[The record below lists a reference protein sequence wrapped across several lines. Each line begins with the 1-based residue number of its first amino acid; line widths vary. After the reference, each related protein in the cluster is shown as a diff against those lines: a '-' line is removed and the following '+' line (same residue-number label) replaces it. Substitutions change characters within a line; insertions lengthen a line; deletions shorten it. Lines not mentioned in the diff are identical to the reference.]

1 MALLSNVPTLSY
13 IRWQNLLIIYKDEVY
28 QIYNNHTNKP
38 FIYFDA
44 INSPNELIMSNKKLE
59 ERDGLFYI
67 IFNDNGKYI
76 IVPQTEIEINFS
88 ENSSADAVS
97 SKILGFKEQ
106 LNEQS
111 QKVATIETDVEGMK
125 TTVSQFEESITKNE
139 TTMSTLE
146 QRADEIDAEVEKITM
161 DFSDDIVIRELRE
174 NTTMAI
180 LSIQSTLGLFSSDMN
195 TYMKDN
201 RLSNAE
207 TDEINAY
214 KENLNNELTLMNL
227 QTNNVID
234 LLNDKGEVEKVTRLN
249 TAIEKLNTAINNLYT
264 NIDTCSVDNV
274 FTNNEIATII
284 SYFGKANVAINELKN
299 LIDECIYLSL
309 GGRLVEEIGKIIV
322 KQDQIQLSVSKNE
335 NSIRSTLSKEMSLVQ
350 DVVDENIVSL
360 NNFRNCLNT
369 ISTDGAFTSDEI
381 DVITTRANDLDAN
394 FDEMTSKKSEIE
406 GNTLLSDEQKEEI
419 DQSYT
424 NYKTSHNNLLS
435 NINTIIT
442 DGLMTTE
449 EMIFIN
455 EEIEN
460 YRNEIN
466 NMNTVLFSSLEEINK
481 NGIITDINN
490 VDEKWAEIILDPENG
505 IQSQVGDI
513 QKQINDGGGII
524 ERLNTAEQ
532 KITTDAIINT
542 VSSTFYSKEEVDN
555 RLDDIDI
562 GLVVKS
568 IDVMY
573 YLSTSNKVLEG
584 GTWVTEVPSL
594 ENDGYIWSKTVT
606 TYTNESKNETEP
618 ICITGGKDGV
628 TLYTW
633 IKYSDNEDGSNMYDI
648 PTDSTLY
655 IGIATNKE
663 NKTESNNPSDYTWS
677 KFKGVDGSSYYTWIR
692 YADDK
697 DGNGISDNPT
707 GKLYIGFAYNK
718 SSNIESNNP
727 LDYMWSLIKGTD
739 GVDGK
744 DGTPYYTW
752 IKYSD
757 NENGSDMYD
766 TPSDNTKYIGIAVN
780 QLNLT
785 ESNDPSYYKWSKFKG
800 EDGTDGVS
808 AVTYYT
814 WIKYADDEKGSGIS
828 NNPTNKNYIG
838 FAYNKTTSTE
848 SNNPSDYIWSL
859 IKGKDGVDGTSVKIL
874 GSYNSESEL
883 NTAHPSGNEIGDG
896 YIIQGDLY
904 MWTGTIF
911 ENVGQIKGEDGKDGV
926 DGVTLYTWIK
936 YSDNEDGSNM
946 YDTPTDKTKY
956 IGIATNKITQT
967 ESNIA
972 SDYKWSKFRGDDGV
986 NGATYYTWI
995 RYADDKDGNGMSNDP
1010 TDKLYIGFAYNK
1022 TTSTESNVASDYKW
1036 SLIKGTDGVNGEKGK
1051 DGTTYYTWIK
1061 YSDNANGS
1069 GMYET
1074 PNNKTKYIGIAV
1086 NKTTPTESNVASDYI
1101 WSKFKG
1107 EDGVDGTDGKGIVTV
1122 VDYYKVHASDIG
1134 VTNATSGFSTDVPQ
1148 MNATNKYLWSYEL
1161 ITYTDNSTTKTN
1173 ARVIG
1178 VYGENGTDGKGIS
1191 SIVEYYAVNNS
1202 STTAPTSFGTTIPT
1216 ISATNRFLWNY
1227 EVINFT
1233 DGSKKTTDKRI
1244 IGVYGETGKT
1254 GRGISSIVEQYYLST
1269 SKISQTDGSWVDSP
1283 PTWVKGKYMWTRSKI
1298 TYSDNSTVYTTPICD
1313 NSWEAVNDVQAQVD
1327 SNTTQITTTK
1337 NKVATIETNLNGIT
1351 QRVSSTESTVSSH
1364 TTQLGTVD
1372 SRINTAKNSAI
1383 STASSDAT
1391 TKANNALADAK
1402 NYTNGQITT
1411 VNTTINNKVAEI
1423 KATTDAITQR
1433 VSSTESTTTN
1443 INTTLNKLS
1452 DGLNKWLFEV
1462 FDRGSITGI
1471 EAITLNDL
1479 VGKTPRQTLLVS
1491 EPLNAS
1497 NLLNEDNFLGR
1508 LTTNVYLDADYT
1520 WNATAY
1526 SDDGSSIYLN
1536 GNLIISIETCVTTNI
1551 TMPFKKGWNKITWVF
1566 NECTGQDVAYF
1577 TPALSSLSQI
1587 KIIDAFSHTNID
1599 EDKVILNSNITN
1611 TNNRVAEITTNLN
1624 GITQRV
1630 SSTETTTT
1638 TLNGK
1643 VTGIDTRLKT
1653 AEQKITDEAI
1663 INTVSSTYATKTDVN
1678 ESVSGAYSQIEQLSN
1693 KISSKVSSSDVS
1705 SIIRQSPSD
1714 IQIGFNGINDRI
1726 EINGQYLKFEAENG
1740 NRDMLLYGGQV
1751 CIYNN
1756 NDNTFMSTLGHV
1768 LKADTSYKGI
1778 GFLTGKNCNTF
1789 FIGRDSS
1796 WSDILTDRSPN
1807 PIGVFFINF
1816 AKNVDGDKGVHIRD
1830 TLYTTNNIQAI
1841 NNTQPTI
1848 TGFKDI
1854 SCTNSIFDNWKS
1866 IVDQSVIMRYDGS
1879 QNVYLGKNLNGN
1891 GFMATGFKDI
1901 TCTNS
1906 MFNNWKSIADQS
1918 TIMRYDGTNNI
1929 ILGKNLYGNGFTAT
1943 GFSTMTATQ
1952 FTVSNSSNL
1961 RIARG
1966 ELYDPKN
1973 GSVYRDYVKLDGTYL
1988 KGGTSEICFIRA
2000 SDADWANIYA
2010 GTIYSKQTALTSD
2023 MNLKTDIRYVNID
2036 LQTISESSGLMAPNV
2051 NITTEDMHEFIETLP
2066 MVSYRMKDD
2075 VKNGIDDTYYGF
2087 LAQEVLYTKVG
2098 SELIKIEETTNEK
2111 GETNESYRYS
2121 ENKFVSFIAGA
2132 LQEEIK
2138 ERKEEIESLNNT
2150 IIGLVERI
2158 KDLEDKLNK

>member
-88 ENSSADAVS
+88 ENGSVDAVS

-111 QKVATIETDVEGMK
+111 QKVVTIETDVEGIK
-125 TTVSQFEESITKNE
+125 TTVNQFEESITKNE
-139 TTMSTLE
+139 TSISTLE
-146 QRADEIDAEVEKITM
+146 QRANEIDAEVEKITM

-201 RLSNAE
+201 KLSSAE

-227 QTNNVID
+227 QTDNVID

-264 NIDTCSVDNV
+264 NIDTCSIDNV

-381 DVITTRANDLDAN
+381 DVITTRANDLDVN
-394 FDEMTSKKSEIE
+394 FDKMTSKKSEIE

-419 DQSYT
+419 DKSYT

-435 NINTIIT
+435 NINTIVT

-449 EMIFIN
+449 EMISIN

-532 KITTDAIINT
+532 KITADAIINT
-542 VSSTFYSKEEVDN
+542 VSSTYYSKEEVDN
-555 RLDDIDI
+555 KLEDVDI
-562 GLVVKS
+562 GLVVES

-573 YLSTSNKVLEG
+573 YLSNSATELSG
-584 GTWVTEVPSL
+584 GSWSTTAPTL
-594 ENDGYIWSKTVT
+594 QNGKYIWSKTVT
-606 TYTNESKNETEP
+606 TFTDDTTKETEP
-618 ICITGGKDGV
+618 VCITGGKDGQ

-633 IKYSDNEDGSNMYDI
+633 IKYSDNEDGSNMYDT
-648 PTDSTLY
+648 PSDNTLY

-663 NKTESNNPSDYTWS
+663 SETESSNPSDYTWS
-677 KFKGVDGSSYYTWIR
+677 KFRGVDGNSYYTWIR

-707 GKLYIGFAYNK
+707 DKLYIGFAYNK

-727 LDYMWSLIKGTD
+727 SDYMWSLIKGTD
-739 GVDGK
+739 GVDG
-744 DGTPYYTW
+744 
-752 IKYSD
+752 
-757 NENGSDMYD
+757 E
-766 TPSDNTKYIGIAVN
+766 
-780 QLNLT
+780 
-785 ESNDPSYYKWSKFKG
+785 
-800 EDGTDGVS
+800 
-808 AVTYYT
+808 
-814 WIKYADDEKGSGIS
+814 
-828 NNPTNKNYIG
+828 
-838 FAYNKTTSTE
+838 
-848 SNNPSDYIWSL
+848 
-859 IKGKDGVDGTSVKIL
+859 KGKDGIN
-874 GSYNSESEL
+874 Y
-883 NTAHPSGNEIGDG
+883 
-896 YIIQGDLY
+896 
-904 MWTGTIF
+904 
-911 ENVGQIKGEDGKDGV
+911 
-926 DGVTLYTWIK
+926 YTWIK

-946 YDTPTDKTKY
+946 YDIPTD
-956 IGIATNKITQT
+956 N
-967 ESNIA
+967 
-972 SDYKWSKFRGDDGV
+972 
-986 NGATYYTWI
+986 
-995 RYADDKDGNGMSNDP
+995 
-1010 TDKLYIGFAYNK
+1010 
-1022 TTSTESNVASDYKW
+1022 
-1036 SLIKGTDGVNGEKGK
+1036 
-1051 DGTTYYTWIK
+1051 
-1061 YSDNANGS
+1061 
-1069 GMYET
+1069 
-1074 PNNKTKYIGIAV
+1074 TKYIGIAV
-1086 NKTTPTESNVASDYI
+1086 NKTTPTESNVVSDYK
-1101 WSKFKG
+1101 WSKFRG
-1107 EDGVDGTDGKGIVTV
+1107 DDGVDGTDGKGIVTV

-1148 MNATNKYLWSYEL
+1148 MDATNKYLWSYEL

-1202 STTAPTSFGTTIPT
+1202 STTVPTSFETTIPT
-1216 ISATNRFLWNY
+1216 MNATNRFLWNY

-1233 DGSKKTTDKRI
+1233 DGSEKTTDKRI
-1244 IGVYGETGKT
+1244 IGVYGETGEAGK
-1254 GRGISSIVEQYYLST
+1254 GISSIVEQYYLST
-1269 SKISQTDGSWVDSP
+1269 SKVSQTDGSWVDSP
-1283 PTWVKGKYMWTRSKI
+1283 PTWVEGKYMWTRSKI
-1298 TYSDNSTVYTTPICD
+1298 TYSDNSIEYTTPICD
-1313 NSWEAVNDVQAQVD
+1313 NTWENISDLQNQVNNNKTEIETTKATVASHTTSLNSITSRVETNE
-1327 SNTTQITTTK
+1327 SNITTVDG
-1337 NKVATIETNLNGIT
+1337 KVTNMEN
-1351 QRVSSTESTVSSH
+1351 RVSS
-1364 TTQLGTVD
+1364 
-1372 SRINTAKNSAI
+1372 
-1383 STASSDAT
+1383 
-1391 TKANNALADAK
+1391 
-1402 NYTNGQITT
+1402 
-1411 VNTTINNKVAEI
+1411 
-1423 KATTDAITQR
+1423 
-1433 VSSTESTTTN
+1433 
-1443 INTTLNKLS
+1443 
-1452 DGLNKWLFEV
+1452 
-1462 FDRGSITGI
+1462 
-1471 EAITLNDL
+1471 
-1479 VGKTPRQTLLVS
+1479 
-1491 EPLNAS
+1491 
-1497 NLLNEDNFLGR
+1497 
-1508 LTTNVYLDADYT
+1508 
-1520 WNATAY
+1520 
-1526 SDDGSSIYLN
+1526 
-1536 GNLIISIETCVTTNI
+1536 
-1551 TMPFKKGWNKITWVF
+1551 
-1566 NECTGQDVAYF
+1566 
-1577 TPALSSLSQI
+1577 
-1587 KIIDAFSHTNID
+1587 
-1599 EDKVILNSNITN
+1599 
-1611 TNNRVAEITTNLN
+1611 
-1624 GITQRV
+1624 
-1630 SSTETTTT
+1630 
-1638 TLNGK
+1638 
-1643 VTGIDTRLKT
+1643 
-1653 AEQKITDEAI
+1653 AEQKITDKAITSVVQESQFIKDMDGKISTNKSNISKVEQTVDSWKVEIGNKADSSNIISI
-1663 INTVSSTYATKTDVN
+1663 INASTEGITI
-1678 ESVSGAYSQIEQLSN
+1678 S
-1693 KISSKVSSSDVS
+1693 SSKVNISGFVTFSDLSTSGRTTINGGNITTGYVKGTRIDAKNLTVKTNS
-1705 SIIRQSPSD
+1705 
-1714 IQIGFNGINDRI
+1714 GINTLMIDS
-1726 EINGQYLKFEAENG
+1726 NGQVELRPKSMTVSTDDKITFLASNNYRN
-1740 NRDMLLYGGQV
+1740 MLLYGGQV
-1751 CIYNN
+1751 CVYNN
-1756 NDNTFMSTLGHV
+1756 MNDSFMATIGHV
-1768 LKADTSYKGI
+1768 LRSSNSTYRGVGVLAGKG
-1778 GFLTGKNCNTF
+1778 CNTF
-1789 FIGRDSS
+1789 FIGRDST
-1796 WSDILTDRSPN
+1796 WGDILTNRSPN
-1807 PIGVFFINF
+1807 PLGSFFINF
-1816 AKNVDGDKGVHIRD
+1816 ESITAQTDGVKGIHLREITYTNSDLIAIGD
-1830 TLYTTNNIQAI
+1830 TRPSIS
-1841 NNTQPTI
+1841 
-1848 TGFKDI
+1848 GFKNI
-1854 SCTNSIFDNWKS
+1854 SCTNSMFDNWKS
-1866 IVDQSVIMRYDGS
+1866 VVDESIIMKYDGAH
-1879 QNVYLGKNLNGN
+1879 NIYLGKNLNGN
-1891 GFMATGFKDI
+1891 GFIASGFKDI
-1901 TCTNS
+1901 ICTNS
-1906 MFNNWKSIADQS
+1906 MFSYWKSITDES
-1918 TIMRYDGTNNI
+1918 TIMRYDGYSNI
-1929 ILGKNLYGNGFTAT
+1929 YLGKNLYGNGFTAT
-1943 GFSTMTATQ
+1943 GFSTMTASQ

-1966 ELYDPKN
+1966 VLYDPKN
-1973 GSVYRDYVKLDGTYL
+1973 GSVSRDYVKLDGTYL

-2010 GTIYSKQTALTSD
+2010 GTIYSKQTAVTSD

-2036 LQTISESSGLMAPNV
+2036 PQTISESSGLMAPNV

-2121 ENKFVSFIAGA
+2121 ENKFASFIAGA

-2138 ERKEEIESLNNT
+2138 ERKEEIENLNNT
-2150 IIGLVERI
+2150 IISLEERI

>member
-88 ENSSADAVS
+88 ENGSVDAVS

-111 QKVATIETDVEGMK
+111 QKVTTIETDVEGVK

-139 TTMSTLE
+139 TSISTLE
-146 QRADEIDAEVEKITM
+146 QRANEIDAEVEKITI
-161 DFSDDIVIRELRE
+161 DFNDDIVIRELRE

-201 RLSNAE
+201 KLSSAE

-234 LLNDKGEVEKVTRLN
+234 LLEDKGEVEKVTRLN
-249 TAIEKLNTAINNLYT
+249 TAREKLNTAINNLYT

-350 DVVDENIVSL
+350 DVVDENIISL
-360 NNFRNCLNT
+360 NNFRDCLNT

-381 DVITTRANDLDAN
+381 DVITTRANDLDVN

-419 DQSYT
+419 DKSYT
-424 NYKTSHNNLLS
+424 NYKPAHNNLLS
-435 NINTIIT
+435 NINTIT
-442 DGLMTTE
+442 ADGLMTTE
-449 EMIFIN
+449 EMISIN

-460 YRNEIN
+460 YKNEIN
-466 NMNTVLFSSLEEINK
+466 NMNTVLCSSLEEINK
-481 NGIITDINN
+481 NGITTDINN
-490 VDEKWAEIILDPENG
+490 VDKKWAEIILDPENG

-513 QKQINDGGGII
+513 QKQINDDGGII

-542 VSSTFYSKEEVDN
+542 VSSTYYSKEEVDN
-555 RLDDIDI
+555 KLEDIDI
-562 GLVVKS
+562 GLVVES
-568 IDVMY
+568 VDVMY
-573 YLSTSNKVLEG
+573 YLSNSATELSG
-584 GTWVTEVPSL
+584 GSWSTTAPTL
-594 ENDGYIWSKTVT
+594 QNGKYIWSKTVT
-606 TYTNESKNETEP
+606 TFTDDTTKETEP
-618 ICITGGKDGV
+618 VCITGGKDGQ

-633 IKYSDNEDGSNMYDI
+633 IKYSDNEDGSNMYDT
-648 PTDSTLY
+648 PSDNTLY

-663 NKTESNNPSDYTWS
+663 SETESSNPSDYTWS
-677 KFKGVDGSSYYTWIR
+677 KFRGVDGNSYYTWIR

-707 GKLYIGFAYNK
+707 DKLYIGFAYNK

-727 LDYMWSLIKGTD
+727 SDYMWSLIKGTD
-739 GVDGK
+739 GIDGK

-766 TPSDNTKYIGIAVN
+766 TPNDNTKYIGIAVN

-800 EDGTDGVS
+800 EDGADGVS

-814 WIKYADDEKGSGIS
+814 WIRYADDEKGSGIS
-828 NNPTNKNYIG
+828 DDPTNKNYIG

-848 SNNPSDYIWSL
+848 SNNPSDYTWSL

-874 GSYNSESEL
+874 GTYESESEL

-896 YIIQGDLY
+896 YIVQGNLY
-904 MWTGTIF
+904 IWTGTIF

-936 YSDNEDGSNM
+936 YSDNEDGSDM

-967 ESNIA
+967 ESNIV

-986 NGATYYTWI
+986 DGTTYYTWI
-995 RYADDKDGNGMSNDP
+995 KYADDENGKNMSNDP

-1036 SLIKGTDGVNGEKGK
+1036 SLIKGTDGVDGEKGK
-1051 DGTTYYTWIK
+1051 DGINYYTWIK
-1061 YSDNANGS
+1061 YSDNEDGS
-1069 GMYET
+1069 NMYDIPT
-1074 PNNKTKYIGIAV
+1074 DNTKYIGIAV
-1086 NKTTPTESNVASDYI
+1086 NKTTPTESNVASDYK
-1101 WSKFKG
+1101 WSKFRG
-1107 EDGVDGTDGKGIVTV
+1107 DDGVDGTDGKGILTV
-1122 VDYYKVHASDIG
+1122 VDYYKVYASDIG

-1148 MNATNKYLWSYEL
+1148 MDATNKYLWSYEL

-1178 VYGENGTDGKGIS
+1178 VYGEDGTDGKGIS

-1202 STTAPTSFGTTIPT
+1202 SETVPTSFETTIPT
-1216 ISATNRFLWNY
+1216 MNATNRFLWNY

-1233 DGSKKTTDKRI
+1233 DGSEKTTDKRI
-1244 IGVYGETGKT
+1244 IGVYGETGEE
-1254 GRGISSIVEQYYLST
+1254 GRGISSIIEQYYLST
-1269 SKISQTDGSWVDSP
+1269 SKVSQTDGSWVDSP
-1283 PTWVKGKYMWTRSKI
+1283 PTWVEGKYMWTRSKI
-1298 TYSDNSTVYTTPICD
+1298 TYSDNSIEYTTPICD
-1313 NSWEAVNDVQAQVD
+1313 NTWENISDLQNQVNNNKTEIETTKTTVATHTTSLNSITSRVETNE
-1327 SNTTQITTTK
+1327 SNITTVDG
-1337 NKVATIETNLNGIT
+1337 KVTNMEK
-1351 QRVSSTESTVSSH
+1351 RVSS
-1364 TTQLGTVD
+1364 
-1372 SRINTAKNSAI
+1372 
-1383 STASSDAT
+1383 
-1391 TKANNALADAK
+1391 
-1402 NYTNGQITT
+1402 
-1411 VNTTINNKVAEI
+1411 
-1423 KATTDAITQR
+1423 
-1433 VSSTESTTTN
+1433 
-1443 INTTLNKLS
+1443 
-1452 DGLNKWLFEV
+1452 
-1462 FDRGSITGI
+1462 
-1471 EAITLNDL
+1471 
-1479 VGKTPRQTLLVS
+1479 
-1491 EPLNAS
+1491 
-1497 NLLNEDNFLGR
+1497 
-1508 LTTNVYLDADYT
+1508 
-1520 WNATAY
+1520 
-1526 SDDGSSIYLN
+1526 
-1536 GNLIISIETCVTTNI
+1536 
-1551 TMPFKKGWNKITWVF
+1551 
-1566 NECTGQDVAYF
+1566 
-1577 TPALSSLSQI
+1577 
-1587 KIIDAFSHTNID
+1587 
-1599 EDKVILNSNITN
+1599 
-1611 TNNRVAEITTNLN
+1611 
-1624 GITQRV
+1624 
-1630 SSTETTTT
+1630 
-1638 TLNGK
+1638 
-1643 VTGIDTRLKT
+1643 

-1678 ESVSGAYSQIEQLSN
+1678 ESFSEAYSQIEQLADE
-1693 KISSKVSSSDVS
+1693 ISSKVSSSDVN

-1726 EINGQYLKFEAENG
+1726 EINDKYMRFEAENG

-1756 NDNTFMSTLGHV
+1756 TENTFMGTLGHV
-1768 LKADTSYKGI
+1768 LRADTSYKGV

-1789 FIGRDSS
+1789 FIGRDSN
-1796 WSDILTDRSPN
+1796 WNDILTNRSPN
-1807 PIGVFFINF
+1807 PAGVFFINF
-1816 AKNVDGDKGVHIRD
+1816 AKNVDGDIGIHIRD
-1830 TLYTTNNIQAI
+1830 NLYTTNDIQAI

-1848 TGFKDI
+1848 TGFKNI
-1854 SCTNSIFDNWKS
+1854 SCTNSMFDNWKS
-1866 IVDQSVIMRYDGS
+1866 VVDESIIMRYDGAH
-1879 QNVYLGKNLNGN
+1879 NIYLGKNLNGN
-1891 GFMATGFKDI
+1891 GFIASGFKDI

-1906 MFNNWKSIADQS
+1906 MFSYWKSITDES
-1918 TIMRYDGTNNI
+1918 TIMRYDGSSKI
-1929 ILGKNLYGNGFTAT
+1929 VLGKNLYGNGYTAT
-1943 GFSTMTATQ
+1943 GFSTMTASQ
-1952 FTVSNSSNL
+1952 FTVSNSSSF

-1973 GSVYRDYVKLDGTYL
+1973 GSVYRDYVKLDGTYV

-2010 GTIYSKQTALTSD
+2010 GTIYSKQTAVTSD

-2036 LQTISESSGLMAPNV
+2036 PQTISESSGLMAPNV

-2121 ENKFVSFIAGA
+2121 ENKFASFIAGA

-2138 ERKEEIESLNNT
+2138 ERKEEIENLNNT
-2150 IIGLVERI
+2150 IISLEERI
-2158 KDLEDKLNK
+2158 KDLENKLNK